1 VRHDAQVL
9 VAVLHTG
16 VAPVHAVLF
25 VAEQTPHAPVGSQA
39 GVPPPQSVSPVH
51 ARHVLVPVLHTGV
64 VPTHA
69 VAFEPEH

>member
-25 VAEQTPHAPVGSQA
+25 VAEQTPHAPDVSQA
-39 GVPPPQSVSPVH
+39 GVAPPQSLSPAH
-51 ARHVLVPVLHTGV
+51 AWHVLVLVLHTGV

-69 VAFEPEH
+69 VALPVEH